1 MGMKMAGKK
10 DTNKLAAFFAGFADT
25 EESLDFRMANQVL
38 TDKIEVISTGSP
50 GLDDALSCGGYP
62 KGRIIQLYGTP
73 GSGKSFLSMI
83 AIKEAQKE
91 PGSQQM
97 FIDAE
102 GTFSALWA
110 ETIGIDLS
118 RVIVID
124 GDTAV
129 NGRKC
134 FEMLLGTP
142 KEDKQHILVGK
153 SKEGLLDNITN
164 KTFNINLIV
173 LDSLGAI
180 QPPGEDTSAI
190 GKMNMSLLARFLT
203 TTLRKLSLEVK
214 KANIP
219 FIIINHKR
227 DNMDP
232 YGASDHTFA
241 GGNSYGHFLSA
252 NIYFDAVQRKDAQI
266 LDDKEQKI
274 GHPIR
279 AVIEKSKFG
288 AWPRRC
294 EFKINFSQG
303 IVERHEEIA
312 ALALKYN
319 LVEKPTNL
327 TYQYGDIKWV
337 GMNKFCE
344 ALVEDPK
351 LLQEIEEK
359 IVSARAGAAEAKR
372 TAQSVKIAENE

>member
-1 MGMKMAGKK
+1 MGIKMAGKK

-25 EESLDFRMANQVL
+25 EESLDFRMADQVIA
-38 TDKIEVISTGSP
+38 DKIEVISTGSP

-62 KGRIIQLYGTP
+62 RGRLIQLYGAP

-91 PGSQQM
+91 EGTQQM

-110 ETIGIDLS
+110 EKIGIDIS

-124 GDTAV
+124 GDMAV

-142 KEDKQHILVGK
+142 KEDKQHILAGK
-153 SKEGLLDNITN
+153 SKDGLLDNIKN
-164 KTFNINLIV
+164 KTFNINMIV

-180 QPPGEDTSAI
+180 QPPGEDVSAI

-203 TTLRKLSLEVK
+203 TTMRKLSLEVK

-232 YGASDHTFA
+232 YGASDHTFS
-241 GGNSYGHFLSA
+241 GGNSYGHFLSV

-266 LDDKEQKI
+266 LDDKDQKI
-274 GHPIR
+274 
-279 AVIEKSKFG
+279 
-288 AWPRRC
+288 
-294 EFKINFSQG
+294 
-303 IVERHEEIA
+303 
-312 ALALKYN
+312 
-319 LVEKPTNL
+319 
-327 TYQYGDIKWV
+327 
-337 GMNKFCE
+337 
-344 ALVEDPK
+344 
-351 LLQEIEEK
+351 
-359 IVSARAGAAEAKR
+359 
-372 TAQSVKIAENE
+372 